1 MEVQARGL
9 LILKITHE
17 EQAGKSEQWKEE
29 IFRKLYGSP
38 PCVIRQM
45 WDDLIDTDIL
55 ECKLDFGERNHTG
68 LRMLLISHYFLWTYP
83 RNSRMIEAHFS
94 PIIEKETRGVG
105 LWHWIEKIY
114 WLMPSRIHWLDR
126 FNDPDS
132 EPFIATVDGT
142 DCKVWEPRKTH
153 PDFQFDPGMFSHKFK
168 RAAWKYEV
176 AVAIFSDNIVWVNG
190 PWRGGKGDKEILIDG
205 NEEAMELGNVDSILG
220 MMLEGKFIICDRGYR
235 TSQAN
240 LLQKLAYRRDDDPP
254 EIAQFKARV
263 LCRHESVNAR
273 IKQFRI
279 LSDTFRNNKRKH
291 ELAFKAVCLIVQY
304 HLDMDVGF
312 LYDA

>member
-1 MEVQARGL
+1 MLLRVARTIPFSTMRFTNMEVQARGL

-126 FNDPDS
+126 FNASAGAGNDLN
-132 EPFIATVDGT
+132 EI
-142 DCKVWEPRKTH
+142 CCLN
-153 PDFQFDPGMFSHKFK
+153 
-168 RAAWKYEV
+168 V
-176 AVAIFSDNIVWVNG
+176 AFAVN
-190 PWRGGKGDKEILIDG
+190 
-205 NEEAMELGNVDSILG
+205 N
-220 MMLEGKFIICDRGYR
+220 
-235 TSQAN
+235 
-240 LLQKLAYRRDDDPP
+240 
-254 EIAQFKARV
+254 
-263 LCRHESVNAR
+263 
-273 IKQFRI
+273 
-279 LSDTFRNNKRKH
+279 
-291 ELAFKAVCLIVQY
+291 
-304 HLDMDVGF
+304 
-312 LYDA
+312 